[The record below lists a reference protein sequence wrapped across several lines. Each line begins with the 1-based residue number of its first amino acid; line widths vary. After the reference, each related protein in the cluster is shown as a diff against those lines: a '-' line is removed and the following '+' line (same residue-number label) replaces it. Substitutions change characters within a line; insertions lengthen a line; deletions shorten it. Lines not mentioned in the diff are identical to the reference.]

1 MPARSK
7 AASKPVSQQEVSQVT
22 ESPPDETE
30 STPDPTQIE
39 ADVQDVP
46 QLSVFADKDAI
57 ALPVLPIA
65 LNQVNL
71 VGHCGS
77 DPEIRYFESGTVKAT
92 ISLAVRRRTK
102 DSPPDWFHLEMW
114 ANTAETL
121 YNYVRKGD
129 QIGVSGYLKIETWL
143 DRELGISR
151 SKPVIKVERL
161 YLLGS
166 KRNSENIN
174 QEEA

>member
-7 AASKPVSQQEVSQVT
+7 AASKPARGQEASQIT

-30 STPDPTQIE
+30 FTLNPTQIGG
-39 ADVQDVP
+39 DIP
-46 QLSVFADKDAI
+46 QLSAFTDEEAI

-92 ISLAVRRRTK
+92 VSLAVRRRTK

-166 KRNSENIN
+166 KRNPENIN
-174 QEEA
+174 QEEE

>member
-7 AASKPVSQQEVSQVT
+7 AASKPARGQEVSQVT

-30 STPDPTQIE
+30 STLAPIQIE
-39 ADVQDVP
+39 EDVP

-174 QEEA
+174 QEEE

>member
-1 MPARSK
+1 MPARSRATSK
-7 AASKPVSQQEVSQVT
+7 AASQQVSQVT
-22 ESPPDETE
+22 ESPPEKAEFTL
-30 STPDPTQIE
+30 DPTSVGE
-39 ADVQDVP
+39 DVP
-46 QLSVFADKDAI
+46 QLSAFANEDTS

-77 DPEIRYFESGTVKAT
+77 DPEIRYFESGSVKAT
-92 ISLAVRRRTK
+92 ISLAVRRRAK

-121 YNYVRKGD
+121 ANYVRKGD

-143 DRELGISR
+143 DRELGITR

-161 YLLGS
+161 FLLSS

-174 QEEA
+174 EEEA